1 MAIDRRAVAE
11 KLLRTTL
18 EQVLRMGFFHADP
31 HPGNV
36 FVFDDG
42 SLGLIDFGAVGR
54 LDAIQQQAVL
64 EMLAGMVRRD
74 VSMLREAI
82 EQVVEVA
89 ETAPR
94 ERLERALARLLA
106 QNVRATGTVEPT
118 VFQDL
123 IHLLGEFG
131 LRLPGDLV
139 LLSRVLVTVDGT
151 IKVLAPEVS
160 MVSAAAEMMGPDA
173 ASPLVDREA
182 LLREELVRAL
192 PHLRRLPDR
201 IDRILTLGGRGDLRI
216 RHVVDEDGRRIV
228 RTLVNRALL
237 ALIGSVWLV
246 VAVIFLVSTDR
257 GPEVTSGTG
266 LFEVL
271 GYVGLFVG
279 TVFLLRVTAAV
290 ARDGTT

>member
-1 MAIDRRAVAE
+1 
-11 KLLRTTL
+11 
-18 EQVLRMGFFHADP
+18 MGFFHADP

-36 FVFDDG
+36 FVFPDG

-64 EMLAGMVRRD
+64 EMLVGMVRRD
-74 VSMLREAI
+74 VSLLREAI
-82 EQVVEVA
+82 EQVVDVA

-151 IKVLAPEVS
+151 IRVLAPEIS
-160 MVSAAAEMMGPDA
+160 MVSAAAEMMGPEA
-173 ASPLVDREA
+173 ASPLVDRDA
-182 LLREELVRAL
+182 M
-192 PHLRRLPDR
+192 LRRGAGPGAAAPAAAARPDR
-201 IDRILTLGGRGDLRI
+201 SDPDPGGPG
-216 RHVVDEDGRRIV
+216 
-228 RTLVNRALL
+228 
-237 ALIGSVWLV
+237 
-246 VAVIFLVSTDR
+246 
-257 GPEVTSGTG
+257 
-266 LFEVL
+266 
-271 GYVGLFVG
+271 
-279 TVFLLRVTAAV
+279 
-290 ARDGTT
+290 

>member
-1 MAIDRRAVAE
+1 
-11 KLLRTTL
+11 
-18 EQVLRMGFFHADP
+18 MGFFHADP

-36 FVFDDG
+36 FVFEDG

-64 EMLAGMVRRD
+64 EMLVGMVRRD
-74 VSMLREAI
+74 VSLLREAI
-82 EQVVEVA
+82 EQVVDVA

-151 IKVLAPEVS
+151 IRVLAPEVS
-160 MVSAAAEMMGPDA
+160 MVVGRRRDDGPGRRLTDRRPGRDAARGAGPGAAAPAAAARPDRSDPDPRRAGATCGSATSWTRTGA
-173 ASPLVDREA
+173 ASS
-182 LLREELVRAL
+182 
-192 PHLRRLPDR
+192 
-201 IDRILTLGGRGDLRI
+201 GR
-216 RHVVDEDGRRIV
+216 
-228 RTLVNRALL
+228 
-237 ALIGSVWLV
+237 S
-246 VAVIFLVSTDR
+246 ST
-257 GPEVTSGTG
+257 
-266 LFEVL
+266 
-271 GYVGLFVG
+271 
-279 TVFLLRVTAAV
+279 
-290 ARDGTT
+290 ARCWR